1 MYILLKKIL
10 DIGYFL
16 TNEQRGAWSTL
27 LLALALH
34 FPFVSHLR
42 FSQSNSICKKLIPE
56 LVFAFEPDVLNP
68 KTL

>member
-10 DIGYFL
+10 DIGYCL
-16 TNEQRGAWSTL
+16 TNEERGAWSTL

-42 FSQSNSICKKLIPE
+42 FSQSNSICK
-56 LVFAFEPDVLNP
+56 
-68 KTL
+68 